1 MSIFKQE
8 ASLGDMHSIADMQ
21 ENFLFQSISDYVI
34 IFLMVSVSFIISQ
47 LFILRLRKNFLESNK
62 KIVQFK
68 TYGFLSEIVFSDDKS
83 DAIIDPKI
91 HEFKSKVPID
101 RNWCKDLLIQ
111 NIIDLDKNFKG
122 QSSDFLLSLYF
133 KLELH
138 EYTDKLVNSNIWY
151 LKAKGIYYLRELKY
165 TQAAPKIYTFLN
177 HSHPELRSA
186 ALLAFI
192 SLSEDDNP
200 LGVVKEYMDTI
211 SYVEMLNLMH
221 IIQRRKFQKP
231 ENLTSWLSL
240 KDDSHVVFALKLIVY
255 FNDLESGKQVTEL
268 LNSKNSKVRLEAI
281 KSIGK
286 LFFVE
291 AEQDLIVG
299 FMKENEE
306 NQIETILT
314 LKEIGG
320 QDSIQFLHHLLGLN
334 RSSEINLTAMYALQA
349 LDKSF
354 AELQFDPEKSLDQ
367 AKKHVESPYLE
378 I

>member
-1 MSIFKQE
+1 MSFFKQK
-8 ASLGDMHSIADMQ
+8 ASLGDMQGITGMQ
-21 ENFLFQSISDYVI
+21 ENFIFQSISDNVI
-34 IFLMVSVSFIISQ
+34 IFLIVSVLFIISQ
-47 LFILRLRKNFLESNK
+47 LFILRLRKNFLNRNK

-68 TYGFLSEIVFSDDKS
+68 TYGFMSEIVFSDDKS

-91 HEFKSKVPID
+91 HEFKGKVPID
-101 RNWCKDLLIQ
+101 KNWCKDLLIQ

-138 EYTDKLVNSNIWY
+138 GYTEKLVNSNIWY
-151 LKAKGIYYLRELKY
+151 LKAKGIYYWREMKY

-192 SLSEDDNP
+192 SLSEDENP
-200 LGVVKEYMDTI
+200 LYVVKDYMDTI

-240 KDDSHVVFALKLIVY
+240 RDESHVIFALKLIAH
-255 FNDLESGKQVTEL
+255 FNDVESGKEVTKL
-268 LNSKNSKVRLEAI
+268 LGSENSKLRNEAI
-281 KSIGK
+281 KTIGK
-286 LFFVE
+286 LFLFD
-291 AEQDLIVG
+291 AEHDLIVG
-299 FMKENEE
+299 FLKESEE
-306 NQIETILT
+306 NQLETILT

-320 QDSIQFLHHLLGLN
+320 QDSIQFLHYLLGLN
-334 RSSEINLTAMYALQA
+334 RNSEINLTAMYALQA

-354 AELQFDPEKSLDQ
+354 AELQFDPEKSLDKV
-367 AKKHVESPYLE
+367 KKHVESPYLE